1 MSPEALG
8 ASSTL
13 ICRAR
18 AKKVFNR
25 VSASRPASPRT
36 SSSRAT
42 DSWASRAASASSNF
56 GARLCPTR
64 KEEPGSGAAKEVPAY
79 LKKVPQDGG
88 LMLDR
93 TLRNMTAEE
102 FKAAPQAGTPT
113 PSK

>member
-1 MSPEALG
+1 M
-8 ASSTL
+8 
-13 ICRAR
+13 
-18 AKKVFNR
+18 
-25 VSASRPASPRT
+25 
-36 SSSRAT
+36 
-42 DSWASRAASASSNF
+42 
-56 GARLCPTR
+56 
-64 KEEPGSGAAKEVPAY
+64 PAY